1 MVRVGVIGCG
11 KIAQVRHLPE
21 YEANSNAQ
29 ITAVFDMNY
38 DRACE
43 IAKAYGAVA
52 YKTLEEL
59 FASDVDAVSVCTANA
74 NHAAS
79 TIAAL

>member
-43 IAKAYGAVA
+43 IAKTYGAVA
-52 YKTLEEL
+52 
-59 FASDVDAVSVCTANA
+59 
-74 NHAAS
+74 
-79 TIAAL
+79 